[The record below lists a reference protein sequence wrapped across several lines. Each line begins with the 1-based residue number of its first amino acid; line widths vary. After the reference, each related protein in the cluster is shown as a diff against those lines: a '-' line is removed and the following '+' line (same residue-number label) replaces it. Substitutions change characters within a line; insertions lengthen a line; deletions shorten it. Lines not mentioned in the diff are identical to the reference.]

1 MKLVGASNW
10 FVRTPFL
17 LEGLV
22 EGLIGGGLAVLAG
35 WFGYRWFIS
44 NLDLGVIETEVA
56 ESFLISRGI
65 IVLAFGAAA
74 GAVGS
79 LVGLRRHLQESR

>member
-17 LEGLV
+17 V
-22 EGLIGGGLAVLAG
+22 EGLIEGLVGGALAVLAG

-44 NLDLGVIETEVA
+44 NLDLGIIDTQVPD
-56 ESFLISRGI
+56 SFLLSRGL
-65 IVLAFGAAA
+65 IVLAFGAVA
-74 GAVGS
+74 GAIGS
-79 LVGLRRHLQESR
+79 LVGLRRYLQESR